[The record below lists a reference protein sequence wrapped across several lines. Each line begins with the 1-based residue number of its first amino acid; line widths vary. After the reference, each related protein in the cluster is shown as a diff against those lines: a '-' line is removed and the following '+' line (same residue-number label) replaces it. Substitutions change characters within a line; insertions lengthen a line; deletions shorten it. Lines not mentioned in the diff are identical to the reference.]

1 MATVYDGIL
10 SNCLSNLDLLRSRLP
25 LVCDGDS
32 EGIHDAR
39 VATRRLRAALPL
51 LSAAGTSDGIEQA
64 LPSVKALGQALGR
77 AREEDEALRLLDEI
91 ERRAPGAAP
100 AAATMRARLLP
111 SQLRRRRQLIKRLE
125 SIDLEAVDRLRDMAG
140 GRSRFPRSWRMVSSQ
155 PALRAAIA
163 RRAET
168 AERRVQH
175 AAGVYFPNRA
185 HRARIAIKKL
195 RYLAELMEKGAQTR
209 KPAIRALRNAQEA
222 LGKIH
227 DREMLLSRLSEVM
240 EEEDV
245 HGARELARTLEAEC
259 RSIFESYRAMRPAVL
274 SACADLRVWS
284 ARPAKSRPRP
294 RLLVVGAVAV
304 PSVALLFASRAR
316 RAIERNAAPPVVS
329 RSGPT
334 VAPRAIPEARRARD
348 AR

>member
-1 MATVYDGIL
+1 MATVTDGIL
-10 SNCLSNLDLLRSRLP
+10 SNFLANLDLLRSRLP

-32 EGIHDAR
+32 DGIHDAR

-77 AREEDEALRLLDEI
+77 AREEDEALRLLDEV
-91 ERRAPGAAP
+91 ERRAPGAAG

-111 SQLRRRRQLIKRLE
+111 SQLRRRRKLIKQLE
-125 SIDLEAVDRLRDMAG
+125 SLDLEAVDRLAHAAG
-140 GRSRFPRSWRMVSSQ
+140 GRSRLARWRARSS
-155 PALRAAIA
+155 PALGAAIA
-163 RRAET
+163 HAAET
-168 AERRVQH
+168 AERKIRH

-195 RYLAELMEKGAQTR
+195 RYLAEMIERGTPVRKGT
-209 KPAIRALRNAQEA
+209 IRSLRNAQEA

-227 DREMLLSRLSEVM
+227 DREMLLSRLSDVT
-240 EEEDV
+240 EEEEV
-245 HGARELARTLEAEC
+245 QGARELARTLEAEC
-259 RSIFESYRAMRPAVL
+259 RSIFESYRPMRAAVL
-274 SACADLRVWS
+274 AACADLRVWA
-284 ARPAKSRPRP
+284 ARPAESRQ
-294 RLLVVGAVAV
+294 RLLVVGAVAL
-304 PSVALLFASRAR
+304 PSAALLLASRAR
-316 RAIERNAAPPVVS
+316 RAIERNAAAVVS

-334 VAPRAIPEARRARD
+334 AAPRPIPEARRARD

>member
-1 MATVYDGIL
+1 MAATVNDGIL
-10 SNCLSNLDLLRSRLP
+10 SNVLSNLDLLRSRLP

-32 EGIHDAR
+32 DGIHDAR

-64 LPSVKALGQALGR
+64 LPCVKALGQALGR
-77 AREEDEALRLLDEI
+77 AREEDEALRLLGEI
-91 ERRAPGAAP
+91 ELRAPGAAA

-111 SQLRRRRQLIKRLE
+111 GQVRRRRQLIKQLE
-125 SIDLEAVDRLRDMAG
+125 SLDLEAVDRLAHVAG
-140 GRSRFPRSWRMVSSQ
+140 RRSRFQRWRAPSA

-163 RRAET
+163 HGAET
-168 AERRVQH
+168 AERKIRH

-195 RYLAELMEKGAQTR
+195 RYLAEMIEKGAPAR
-209 KPAIRALRNAQEA
+209 KGAIRALRNAQEA
-222 LGKIH
+222 LGQIH
-227 DREMLLSRLSEVM
+227 DREMLRSRLSDLM
-240 EEEDV
+240 EEEEV

-259 RSIFESYRAMRPAVL
+259 RSMFESYRAMRPAAL
-274 SACADLRVWS
+274 AACADLRVWA
-284 ARPAKSRPRP
+284 ARPAKLRP

-304 PSVALLFASRAR
+304 PSAALLLASRAR
-316 RAIERNAAPPVVS
+316 RTLERNAAPPIAS
-329 RSGPT
+329 RSGPSA
-334 VAPRAIPEARRARD
+334 APEAIPEARRARG

>member
-1 MATVYDGIL
+1 MATVNDGVL
-10 SNCLSNLDLLRSRLP
+10 SNFLSNLDLLRSRLP

-32 EGIHDAR
+32 DGIHDAR

-51 LSAAGTSDGIEQA
+51 LSAAGTSNGIEQA

-77 AREEDEALRLLDEI
+77 ARDEDEALRLLGEI
-91 ERRAPGAAP
+91 EGRAPDAAA

-111 SQLRRRRQLIKRLE
+111 GQLRRRRQLIKCVE
-125 SIDLEAVDRLRDMAG
+125 SLDLKAVDRLGEVTG
-140 GRSRFPRSWRMVSSQ
+140 GRSRFPRPWRDVSSR

-163 RRAET
+163 RGAET

-195 RYLAELMEKGAQTR
+195 RYLVELIEKGAPAR
-209 KPAIRALRNAQEA
+209 KGAIRTLRNAQET

-227 DREMLLSRLSEVM
+227 DREMLLSRLSDLM
-240 EEEDV
+240 EEEEV

-274 SACADLRVWS
+274 AACADLRVWA
-284 ARPAKSRPRP
+284 ARPAGSRPRP
-294 RLLVVGAVAV
+294 RLLVLGAVAV
-304 PSVALLFASRAR
+304 PSAALLIARRAR

-329 RSGPT
+329 RSGPS
-334 VAPRAIPEARRARD
+334 AIPEARRARD
-348 AR
+348 GR